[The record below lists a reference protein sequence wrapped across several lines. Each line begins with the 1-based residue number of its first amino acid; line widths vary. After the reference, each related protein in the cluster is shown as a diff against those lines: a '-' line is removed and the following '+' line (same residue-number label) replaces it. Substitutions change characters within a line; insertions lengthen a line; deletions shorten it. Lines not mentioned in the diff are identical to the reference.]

1 LLTRKSEIVFIGA
14 GKVAH
19 TLIPLLI
26 EKKYAV
32 KAVVSSNKKTLALLV
47 KKYKISF
54 TSTSISEVPEGTQI
68 IFLTVPDNQISIVAK
83 KLSSLNLDFRNT
95 LFIHTSGSE
104 NTLALNSLE
113 RKGGMTASFH
123 IMQTFP
129 SLKLTEIKNSFAA
142 IETKNKSAEKFLFA
156 LADNLKLNAF
166 KMNEESKVYY
176 HLAGVFAS
184 NFLNANLYASEELL
198 QKTGLN
204 KKDYFNLFEPI
215 VYQTITNIKNNGVDS
230 SLSGP
235 VERGDYQTVKKHLG
249 AIKKLKG
256 KSRFL
261 FLQSY
266 VSQSLILLEVI
277 KMKNGEL
284 SSNHKKLKKVLGE
297 GLKNINS

>member
-1 LLTRKSEIVFIGA
+1 MLKR
-14 GKVAH
+14 
-19 TLIPLLI
+19 
-26 EKKYAV
+26 
-32 KAVVSSNKKTLALLV
+32 
-47 KKYKISF
+47 YKINF
-54 TSTSISEVPEGTQI
+54 TSTSISEVPEGSQI

-83 KLSSLNLDFRNT
+83 KLSSLKLDFRNS

-129 SLKLTEIKNSFAA
+129 SLKKSEIKNSFTA

-156 LADNLKLNAF
+156 LANNLKLNAF
-166 KMNEESKVYY
+166 KMNEASKVYY

-184 NFLNANLYASEELL
+184 NFLNANLYSSEELL

-215 VYQTITNIKNNGVDS
+215 VYQTLTNIKNNGVDN

-235 VERGDYQTVKKHLG
+235 VERGDYLTVKKHLG

-266 VSQSLILLEVI
+266 VSQSLILLELI
-277 KMKNGEL
+277 KMKNRGL
-284 SSNHKKLKKVLGE
+284 SSNHKKLKKILGDE
-297 GLKNINS
+297 LKNINS